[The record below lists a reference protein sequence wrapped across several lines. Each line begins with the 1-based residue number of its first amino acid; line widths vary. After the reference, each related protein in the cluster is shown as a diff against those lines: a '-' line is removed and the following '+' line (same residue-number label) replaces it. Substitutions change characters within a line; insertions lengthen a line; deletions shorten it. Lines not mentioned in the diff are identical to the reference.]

1 MESLLFSLGCVLP
14 LFVLILIGYIL
25 RRLGMINDN
34 FVSVG
39 TKVVFNVSLPVQL
52 FVQIASSDLTNVFNP
67 KLILFS
73 LISTAILIALAW
85 ILIPRFVK
93 GKAKQGASIQALF
106 RGNFAIL
113 GVPLAI
119 NMFGQEGA
127 APASLLLP
135 FIVPFYN
142 AMAVV
147 VLTIFSPEENASKKI
162 PVKKILK
169 GIITNPLIIGI
180 VLGVPFALCKVTF
193 PSVVT
198 KCLNS
203 IANLTTPLAL
213 ICLGGQFSFKLAKAN
228 LKISI
233 PITILKLVVIPAI
246 MLSIAVAMG
255 FRGGDLGAIFVLYS
269 APTAVAS
276 YVMAKNMHSDDDL
289 AGQILV
295 FTTFFSCF
303 TLFLILFILRS
314 LQLL

>member
-180 VLGVPFALCKVTF
+180 VLGIPFALCKVTF

-233 PITILKLVVIPAI
+233 PITILKLVVI
-246 MLSIAVAMG
+246 LSIAVAMG